1 MNQYLTVM
9 SKPLLD
15 YPRGPTTSGP
25 LSGLVRL
32 SHEKNEQ
39 EPCSCGGYVIWSEHP
54 HRASGAFVCFKCG
67 FVDAYCCVPGY
78 GWDICFA
85 PKEPA
90 QAEINTMR
98 DI

>member
-1 MNQYLTVM
+1 M
-9 SKPLLD
+9 SKPLLN
-15 YPRGPTTSGP
+15 YPGADNVRAIRR
-25 LSGLVRL
+25 LVRL
-32 SHEKNEQ
+32 SHEQNDQ

-78 GWDICFA
+78 GWEICFA

-90 QAEINTMR
+90 LR
-98 DI
+98 PR